1 MSTPN
6 PLAPQGSLLEQQ
18 ARSKSSLQIAA
29 LIVALHVFVLG
40 GFLILGCD
48 KEKKQTQADTT
59 LGAGGGSAIAQDT
72 NLLTA
77 PPDGFTT
84 STTSAPPSAP
94 IYTPSFSNPPVVL
107 SPVVTNPP
115 AIPDT
120 TTTAGATAGAGEY
133 KVKPNDN
140 PAKIAKAHGVS
151 TKALL
156 EANPGLDPKKLKAG
170 MTIQIPAGGTSKSSA
185 TEVSH
190 SVQGTEKA
198 TSSTAPTG
206 ETTEYIVKGG
216 DNLSKIARKYGT
228 TVKEIKALNGLKNN
242 NIIVGKKLKV
252 PAKGT
257 VETPASTAPST
268 TPPPSTIPAAGVPK

>member
-18 ARSKSSLQIAA
+18 ARSKSSLQVAA

-59 LGAGGGSAIAQDT
+59 SGAGGGSAIAPDT
-72 NLLTA
+72 NLLTI

-84 STTSAPPSAP
+84 STTSAPPP
-94 IYTPSFSNPPVVL
+94 FPVYTPPISNPPVVL
-107 SPVVTNPP
+107 APVVTNPP
-115 AIPDT
+115 VVQDT
-120 TTTAGATAGAGEY
+120 AATGGAGAGEY
-133 KVKPNDN
+133 KVKANDN
-140 PAKIAKAHGVS
+140 PAKIAKAHGVT

-156 EANPGLDPKKLKAG
+156 DANPGLDPKKLKAG
-170 MTIQIPAGGTSKSSA
+170 MTIQIPAGGTSKSSTTAA
-185 TEVSH
+185 TH
-190 SVQGTEKA
+190 SADETVKT
-198 TSSTAPTG
+198 TSGAGATG

-228 TVKEIKALNGLKNN
+228 TVKELKALNGLKNN

-252 PAKGT
+252 PAKAAADT
-257 VETPASTAPST
+257 TAPST
-268 TPPPSTIPAAGVPK
+268 PPSTSPTGTGTQAPH

>member
-1 MSTPN
+1 MTTPN

-18 ARSKSSLQIAA
+18 ARSKSSLQVAA

-48 KEKKQTQADTT
+48 KEKKQSQADTT
-59 LGAGGGSAIAQDT
+59 SSAGGGSAVAQDT

-84 STTSAPPSAP
+84 STTSTPPP
-94 IYTPSFSNPPVVL
+94 FPVYTPPISNPPVVL
-107 SPVVTNPP
+107 APVVTNPP
-115 AIPDT
+115 VVSETAS
-120 TTTAGATAGAGEY
+120 TAGAGAGEY
-133 KVKPNDN
+133 KVKANDN
-140 PAKIAKAHGVS
+140 PAKIAKAHGVT

-156 EANPGLDPKKLKAG
+156 EANPGLDPKKLKPG

-185 TEVSH
+185 TD
-190 SVQGTEKA
+190 A
-198 TSSTAPTG
+198 THNPPSGDKTTSATPATG

-228 TVKEIKALNGLKNN
+228 TVKELKTLNGLKNN
-242 NIIVGKKLKV
+242 NIVVGKKLKV
-252 PAKGT
+252 PAKAAA
-257 VETPASTAPST
+257 ETPAPT
-268 TPPPSTIPAAGVPK
+268 TPPSTVPTTTGTPAPH